1 MMNMMMNM
9 TMVMA
14 LEVDGRGLPR
24 GLPVCRRSALL
35 TRAT

>member
-1 MMNMMMNM
+1 MMNKMMNMMM
-9 TMVMA
+9 VVA

-24 GLPVCRRSALL
+24 GLPVCRRSAML